1 MSDENKYTIDDMINF
16 ATQQKPVDVRS
27 AFDDLMMS
35 KIHSAIENKKI
46 EVARQMFGDANVD
59 AEIEADDAE
68 FEDEQDADAEEEITD
83 DETTEDDE
91 DLDLDISDEELED
104 LLSDLEDNLEDDNLD
119 PEEEDNGENA

>member
-16 ATQQKPVDVRS
+16 ATQQKPVDVKA

-46 EVARQMFGDANVD
+46 EVARQMFGDASVD
-59 AEIEADDAE
+59 AEIGDTEAEDAE
-68 FEDEQDADAEEEITD
+68 FDDEQEEEEIAD